1 MTVEVF
7 SNYSDRK
14 FLVLNV
20 PNSVTS
26 RSYPLENF
34 GLRGVLRSQKITS
47 IIPNDH
53 GL

>member
-20 PNSVTS
+20 PNSHIKIVSFREFWTT
-26 RSYPLENF
+26 R
-34 GLRGVLRSQKITS
+34 GLTISKDNKHNS
-47 IIPNDH
+47 
-53 GL
+53 